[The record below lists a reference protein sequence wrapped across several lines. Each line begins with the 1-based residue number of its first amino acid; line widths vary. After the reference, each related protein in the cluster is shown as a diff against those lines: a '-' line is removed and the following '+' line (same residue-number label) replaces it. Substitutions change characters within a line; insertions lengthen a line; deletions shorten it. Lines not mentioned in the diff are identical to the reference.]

1 MGNSVESKE
10 LYEFKK
16 IDIENDLRSFKD
28 QLKAEFSFLNNIK
41 NYVNKKNEKIRGN
54 LKYIESC
61 IPEIEEKLKEYNESV
76 KKNNT
81 SKECEKAYLEL
92 EKILTDILSRPEL
105 ELGFDTEKKYKFVIE
120 FRDKIKTAAK
130 GYNDYHRD
138 CGKK

>member
-81 SKECEKAYLEL
+81 SKE
-92 EKILTDILSRPEL
+92 
-105 ELGFDTEKKYKFVIE
+105 
-120 FRDKIKTAAK
+120 
-130 GYNDYHRD
+130 
-138 CGKK
+138 